1 MLLRHNARLRSNW
14 FSAAT
19 LHNCFRCFTMRQKPN
34 DDIVAWAK
42 DLAAQGTDPNEMMK
56 RLLKAGWLFDA
67 ALAIMQPHY
76 PDWVARQP
84 RSVAA
89 APLSLAQRLQK
100 SLGMPQ

>member
-1 MLLRHNARLRSNW
+1 
-14 FSAAT
+14 
-19 LHNCFRCFTMRQKPN
+19 MRQKPN
-34 DDIVAWAK
+34 DEIVAWAK

>member
-1 MLLRHNARLRSNW
+1 
-14 FSAAT
+14 
-19 LHNCFRCFTMRQKPN
+19 MRQKPN
-34 DDIVAWAK
+34 DEIVAWAK

-76 PDWVARQP
+76 PDWAARQP
-84 RSVAA
+84 RRVAA